1 MDAFDDAFGAEE
13 VDPAAEFLAKEQ
25 EELADLGEDLGFAAP
40 PAQVGSQGADPHP
53 PSPVREGRQVEITH
67 LLPTGIGERFSQSIS
82 NLGHAALLRRCE
94 LPL

>member
-40 PAQVGSQGADPHP
+40 PAQVGSQGADPP
-53 PSPVREGRQVEITH
+53 PPPQSSWLRSRRNWPTWGRLWA
-67 LLPTGIGERFSQSIS
+67 LLPPPPR
-82 NLGHAALLRRCE
+82 
-94 LPL
+94 